1 MWVWRLPGEVGS
13 GQRDLVR
20 VAAGTRSA
28 ARSGQSFALLQARLE
43 RSPNSMPFAL
53 FGLSEKSKSQTGSLS
68 LHRSFS
74 IFLSDSEVTQ
84 RGREIRDPEI
94 D

>member
-1 MWVWRLPGEVGS
+1 MGVEVARRGGQQSAGPGPCCSRDTLCSRKRPVW
-13 GQRDLVR
+13 
-20 VAAGTRSA
+20 
-28 ARSGQSFALLQARLE
+28 FALLPARLE
-43 RSPNSMPFAL
+43 RSPNSVPFAL

-68 LHRSFS
+68 LHRSCS